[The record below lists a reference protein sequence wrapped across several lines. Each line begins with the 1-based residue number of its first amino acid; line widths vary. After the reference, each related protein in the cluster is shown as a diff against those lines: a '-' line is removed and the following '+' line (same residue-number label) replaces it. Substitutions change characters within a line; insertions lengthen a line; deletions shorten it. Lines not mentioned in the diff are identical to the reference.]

1 VRLTGTSSLASAHG
15 LMPARFGAMRR
26 PRGRT
31 IARSG
36 SDSSCRSPPPQTP
49 WPAVDDFLVAREQW
63 RAWLTD
69 LAESPDTRW
78 LNPLWAARSA
88 ENKLVQMRVA
98 LE

>member
-1 VRLTGTSSLASAHG
+1 VA
-15 LMPARFGAMRR
+15 
-26 PRGRT
+26 
-31 IARSG
+31 
-36 SDSSCRSPPPQTP
+36 
-49 WPAVDDFLVAREQW
+49 AVDDFLVAREQW

>member
-1 VRLTGTSSLASAHG
+1 VSGPLPGTVVRGPFALLIPRSPRRAHQPAHG
-15 LMPARFGAMRR
+15 A
-26 PRGRT
+26 PRDPVT
-31 IARSG
+31 A
-36 SDSSCRSPPPQTP
+36 P
-49 WPAVDDFLVAREQW
+49 VEW